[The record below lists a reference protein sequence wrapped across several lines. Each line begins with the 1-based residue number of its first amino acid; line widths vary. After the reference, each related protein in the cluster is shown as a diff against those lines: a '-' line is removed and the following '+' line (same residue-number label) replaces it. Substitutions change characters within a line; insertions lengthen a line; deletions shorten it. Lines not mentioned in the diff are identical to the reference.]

1 MKTLTDRQQ
10 AILDFLHAYQQAEGL
25 PPTAQEI
32 ATAFGFQA
40 VRAAQ
45 KHLQALEAKGVLRLV
60 PGKSRGIRLE
70 NPALAPSSAANAGD
84 YLSLPV
90 LGRVAAGRPIGA
102 DAEVE
107 REILLD
113 RALFFPKPD
122 YLLKV
127 RGDSMRDDGIFDG
140 DLIAVHRT
148 PDAANNQIVV
158 ARVDGEIT
166 VKRFKKTRDKILL
179 LPRNPDYEP
188 IEVTPDS
195 EFAIEGL
202 YCGLLRGA

>member
-1 MKTLTDRQQ
+1 METLTDRQQ
-10 AILDFLHAYQQAEGL
+10 EILDFLRDYQQREGV

-32 ATAFGFQA
+32 AQAFGFQA

-45 KHLQALEAKGVLRLV
+45 KHLQALEAKGVLQLV
-60 PGKSRGIRLE
+60 PGKARGIRL
-70 NPALAPSSAANAGD
+70 NLPSSSAHSD

-102 DAEVE
+102 DAEIE

-127 RGDSMRDDGIFDG
+127 KGDSMRDDGIFDG

-148 PDAANNQIVV
+148 ADAQNNQIVV

-166 VKRFKKTRDKILL
+166 VKRLKKTRDRILL
-179 LPRNPDYEP
+179 LPRNPDYQP
-188 IEVTPDS
+188 IEVMPDA